1 MRKTVDRDV
10 IVSVINTHLKTGSNS
25 NKQER
30 VALILAFE
38 DIMFKAGTYKG
49 FRYLGTSDMT
59 GDVEGMWPGIRGAR
73 CIWPPATALRV
84 DISADRKSTRLNSSH

>member
-59 GDVEGMWPGIRGAR
+59 GDVEGMWPGIRGAGTKDDPYDFT
-73 CIWPPATALRV
+73 CT
-84 DISADRKSTRLNSSH
+84 DNTRREYF